1 MARIAILY
9 DSTTGQTAKI
19 ASKIAEI
26 GTAAAHSVEQRDI
39 HSLPSDF
46 HLEDFDAI
54 ILGAAIHMGKHSR
67 QMTEFVEQ
75 HRQRLEAI
83 PSAFFSVSLSAAG
96 KAEVQRQHA
105 RDCLDQFLRQTKCQ
119 PRATAII
126 AGALLYRSYGFWL
139 RLMMK
144 WIAWREGGD
153 TDTSKD
159 YEYTDWNQV
168 QTFTQEFL
176 SQSLG
181 VGAAEQQESMF
192 LTGAC

>member
-9 DSTTGQTAKI
+9 DSAAGQTAKI
-19 ASKIAEI
+19 AGKFAEI
-26 GTAAAHSVEQRDI
+26 ATAAAHSVEFRAI
-39 HSLPSDF
+39 ESLPPDF
-46 HLEDFDAI
+46 RLESFQSV

-67 QMTEFVEQ
+67 RMTEFVEQ
-75 HRQRLEAI
+75 NRLLLEAI

-96 KAEVQRQHA
+96 KMESQRHNA
-105 RDCLDQFLRQTKCQ
+105 RDCLDQFLRQTHWQ
-119 PRATAII
+119 PRATAIF

-168 QTFTQEFL
+168 SAFAEEVL
-176 SQSLG
+176 HQSFG
-181 VGAAEQQESMF
+181 VGSAEQQKVVAPSIR
-192 LTGAC
+192 

>member
-9 DSTTGQTAKI
+9 DSTAGQTAKI

-26 GTAAAHSVEQRDI
+26 ATAAVDSVELRDI
-39 HSLPSDF
+39 HSLPPQF
-46 HLEDFDAI
+46 RLEDFQAI

-67 QMTEFVEQ
+67 RMTEFVEQ
-75 HRQRLEAI
+75 HRQRLDAI
-83 PSAFFSVSLSAAG
+83 PAAFFSVSLSAAG
-96 KAEVQRQHA
+96 KTEVQRQHA
-105 RDCLDQFLRQTKCQ
+105 RDCLDQFLRQTKWQ

-168 QTFTQEFL
+168 RQFTEDFL
-176 SQSLG
+176 RQSLG
-181 VGAAEQQESMF
+181 AGIAEQHAPKIP
-192 LTGAC
+192 TGAC